1 MLFSKGTNVIFN
13 KKRNLILIKC
23 NKKRNLTLILVILCV
38 VILGLFTGCEKSP
51 TAEESSDGTVENAE
65 TGAERNKQVSADVF
79 AMDTYMEIT
88 AYGRHGQEAV
98 DAAVEEIKRLD
109 DLLSTGNGASEVSQ
123 INQNGGGVLSEDT
136 SVLLKRS
143 MDIYKSTEG
152 AYDITVYPLMKLWGF
167 TTQQFAVPDK
177 DALKEA
183 LELVGSDTLSLN
195 EDGKEQRL
203 ILEKEGAAIDFGG
216 IAKGYASDRVMEL
229 YKEYGVSSGL
239 VSLGGNVS
247 ALGLKPDGTKWR
259 IAIRDPEDENGYL
272 GILSIENKA
281 VITSGGYERYFEEEG
296 VTYHHI
302 LDPSTGYPANNG
314 LVSVTIV
321 SEDGTLADALSTSLY
336 VMGTEKAI
344 DYCEEHAQ
352 ADGFD
357 VILYTEDGILY
368 ATAGITADLESEI
381 EILEIVTSEN

>member
-1 MLFSKGTNVIFN
+1 MLFSKGTNVIF
-13 KKRNLILIKC
+13 

-65 TGAERNKQVSADVF
+65 TAAERNKQVSADVF

-368 ATAGITADLESEI
+368 ATAGITEDLESEI